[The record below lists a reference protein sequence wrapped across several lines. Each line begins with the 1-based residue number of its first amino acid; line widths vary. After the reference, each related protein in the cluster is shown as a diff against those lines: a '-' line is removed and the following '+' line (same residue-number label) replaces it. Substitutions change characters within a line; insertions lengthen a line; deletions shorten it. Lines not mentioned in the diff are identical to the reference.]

1 MSMLVIDD
9 VQGGGKLGITI
20 KDLAKLANVSHT
32 TVSRAL
38 NDSPLIHKD
47 TKRKI
52 KALAKEMNYI
62 PNINAKSLVL
72 HRSYN
77 IGLFFSTLK
86 EGTSAAFLR
95 DVVRGVNDIVK
106 DRYNIIVKGI
116 DDYDH
121 HFQAITRRA
130 FDGIIVMSQSAS
142 DNAFIEYVMAQN
154 IPQVVLNR
162 RVEYSGVSNI
172 LSDDYQGVFKMC
184 EHMIEQG
191 HRHIALIEGR
201 EGFQSTVERS
211 RGYTDALR
219 KHGLAVKPS
228 YRVKGN
234 YDVESGY
241 TAMRRLLQ
249 LPEQPT
255 AVFCSND
262 EMAVG
267 AIKAVQ
273 EHGLSIP
280 DDISIA
286 GFDDNVFSAFLNP
299 ALTTVK
305 RPIEQLSQEGAK
317 KLVQLLE
324 VQTPTTAPSQKDDT
338 VYMNTDIIIRE
349 SVRKI

>member
-1 MSMLVIDD
+1 MGV
-9 VQGGGKLGITI
+9 TI

-47 TKRKI
+47 TKLRI
-52 KALAKEMNYI
+52 QALAKEMNYI

-86 EGTSAAFLR
+86 EGTSATFLQ
-95 DVVRGVNDIVK
+95 DVVRGVNHIVK
-106 DRYNIIVKGI
+106 DRYNVIVKGI
-116 DDYDH
+116 DDYQD
-121 HFQAITRRA
+121 FNTITRRG

-142 DNAFIEYVMAQN
+142 DNAFIEYVMKQD

-162 RVEYSGVSNI
+162 RVDYDGVSNI
-172 LSDDYQGVFKMC
+172 VSDDYQGARQLC
-184 EHMIEQG
+184 EYMIEQG

-201 EGFQSTVERS
+201 AGFQSTVERS
-211 RGYTDALR
+211 NGYADALQ
-219 KHGLAVKPS
+219 KHGIVMTPAH
-228 YRVKGN
+228 RVKGN

-241 TAMRRLLQ
+241 RAMKQLLK
-249 LPEQPT
+249 LAHRPT

-267 AIKAVQ
+267 AIKAASDQ
-273 EHGLSIP
+273 GLAIP

-286 GFDDNVFSAFLNP
+286 GFDDNAFSAYLSP
-299 ALTTVK
+299 ALSTVK
-305 RPIEQLSQEGAK
+305 RPIERISQEGAK
-317 KLVQLLE
+317 QLVQLIE
-324 VQTPTTAPSQKDDT
+324 GEEGTHPKQKPREKDET
-338 VYMNTDIIIRE
+338 IYMNTDILIRE
-349 SVRKI
+349 SIGRCI